1 MLLSVGKAP
10 TPEAPRTID
19 GRYWKWLM
27 RSSLLYG
34 DGTTGPLGFGPTPRP
49 LAASQTSDLRR
60 GVASAPTGYEPT
72 GIRPTSSHARLRRE
86 MCTPGDSCARI
97 EAALLWLRLFRF
109 FFLFFFFF
117 FFLSFLQV
125 LPFAFGRAKTASA
138 SSPESADSRK
148 QPSFVTFTPTGAV
161 P

>member
-1 MLLSVGKAP
+1 MK
-10 TPEAPRTID
+10 
-19 GRYWKWLM
+19 
-27 RSSLLYG
+27 SSLLYG
-34 DGTTGPLGFGPTPRP
+34 DGTTGPLGFGPTPTP

-60 GVASAPTGYEPT
+60 GVASASTGYEPT

-86 MCTPGDSCARI
+86 VCTPGDSCGRI
-97 EAALLWLRLFRF
+97 EAALLWLRLLRF
-109 FFLFFFFF
+109 FFLFFFF

-148 QPSFVTFTPTGAV
+148 QPSFVTFTPTGA
-161 P
+161 